1 MEPSFCD
8 TKYGFNGEL
17 SDDAELFRNNLLVDT
32 TIIDAAHL
40 DKIKFTIK
48 TKEAESFEGL
58 NLEFNR
64 VDFSELEGE
73 AG

>member
-40 DKIKFTIK
+40 DNIKFTIK
-48 TKEAESFEGL
+48 TK
-58 NLEFNR
+58 
-64 VDFSELEGE
+64 
-73 AG
+73 